1 MSSST
6 LSRNANAARLAALS
20 QQQQFSLPPHYD
32 PIEYRRIHYPTPSL
46 AAHPPVPMDEL
57 FQHIERLKAQSNLL
71 FTKEWDSIDPD
82 QPFTWDTAVSD
93 VNRQK
98 NRYANIVAFEHSRVI
113 LSRLNPDENS
123 LLIGGGNTNPAL
135 ISTDYINAN
144 FCDGHRKSSAYI
156 ATQGPLPSTY
166 GDFWRM
172 VWEQGSSTIVMITK
186 LEERQRL
193 KCDQYWPSKG
203 TEVFDNCMQVS
214 LVDHTELAAYSIRT
228 FVIAPVNTYAQMQIS
243 ANSHNMNFE
252 MRREVKHFQFTGWP
266 DLGVPDHPTQFLMF
280 VRRVRQA
287 NPVDAGPVV
296 VHCSAGVGRTG
307 CYIVVDTMLERI
319 RSGYVVF

>member
-1 MSSST
+1 MNTTNGMRS
-6 LSRNANAARLAALS
+6 ALN
-20 QQQQFSLPPHYD
+20 QQQFSLPPHYD
-32 PIEYRRIHYPTPSL
+32 PIEYRRIHYPTPAL
-46 AAHPPVPMDEL
+46 ASHPPIHIDEL
-57 FQHIERLKAQSNLL
+57 FQQLERLKAHTNSL
-71 FTKEWDSIDPD
+71 FSLEYESIEPG
-82 QPFTWDTAVSD
+82 QQFTWETAITDS
-93 VNRQK
+93 NRQK
-98 NRYANIVAFEHSRVI
+98 NRYANVIAYDHSRVI
-113 LSRLNPDENS
+113 LSRLDAD
-123 LLIGGGNTNPAL
+123 LLMSGSNY
-135 ISTDYINAN
+135 SDYINAS

-172 VWEQGSSTIVMITK
+172 IWEQGSSTIVMMTK

-252 MRREVKHFQFTGWP
+252 MRREVKHFQFTAWP
-266 DLGVPDHPTQFLMF
+266 DHGVPDHPTQFLMF

-307 CYIVVDTMLERI
+307 CYIVIDTMLERL
-319 RSGYVVF
+319 RAGLVSNFFLLLL